1 MRVLQLFLAVSLI
14 YNINLI
20 AGHPLRGED
29 TGLIGARKLQIEL
42 ISDYYKSSP
51 GHSGLMSTALTFGL
65 NSRSDFILTLPYHY
79 SRDEET
85 THGIGDI
92 VFEYKYLLFHSEN
105 FNLGIKPI
113 LSIGGTNHDKGFGTG
128 KNNYGLNL
136 ILTYTGENFSIHT
149 NLTGS
154 TNYNYC
160 DEKEGNW
167 NFSIGGE
174 IILSEKINLLSEIG
188 ISNSLDKKSN
198 SNPLFFLIGLSY
210 SIYENISLGF
220 GVIKDLHKNDSTS
233 GITLSLGVIF

>member
-1 MRVLQLFLAVSLI
+1 MRFFQLFLAVSLI

-20 AGHPLRGED
+20 AGHPLRGDD

-42 ISDYYKSSP
+42 IGDYYKSSP
-51 GHSGLMSTALTFGL
+51 GYSSLMSTALTFGL

-79 SRDEET
+79 SRDEEIA
-85 THGIGDI
+85 HGIGDI
-92 VFEYKYLLFHSEN
+92 VLEYKYLLFQSEN

-136 ILTYTGENFSIHT
+136 ILTYTSESFSVHT

-174 IILSEKINLLSEIG
+174 IILSEKINLLSEVG
-188 ISNSLDKKSN
+188 ISNCLDRDKKK
-198 SNPLFFLIGLSY
+198 NPFFGLIGLSY
-210 SIYENISLGF
+210 NIYENINFSAGVGKDFHDRNSQTNITIGVGF
-220 GVIKDLHKNDSTS
+220 L
-233 GITLSLGVIF
+233 F